1 MRNIIKQ
8 YYLALFATFIYF
20 GLKFFSPEILPDI
33 LNLSSINSTSFFELL
48 ISATTSI
55 FGILIA
61 VILLTVGFVKQTSFR
76 WDKDNILTKPNVT
89 NLVSIAIS
97 IIILSFI
104 SYLSITDF
112 QNPNNLTIAY
122 FLGFLFVSFI
132 ISIFPATQSI
142 LTAANTLQKT
152 KDEIQ
157 RLTIEQF
164 EEIQDRKDEKFIS
177 KDKNLTIVSIRQEL
191 INSVRESDYEAYTA
205 IIEELNNKIIE
216 ILGDGNNRTEAE
228 VVFDG
233 TSFIWNAGNFEA
245 LRVGNYQYFET
256 IWESIE
262 ELYEYAAKKKIEL
275 LNFQYLN
282 FYLRDYIKFLT
293 RNKLGD
299 SLNKGANVLFNIF
312 TQNLKSNCPPQ
323 EEINMLYY
331 IFEKS
336 GKRQNNSLSNIQWDI
351 INEFITLITDIQSS
365 AIEIVDKDLY
375 DTCKRKFEFLIREIN
390 FNKFPELK
398 IYQEASIIIS
408 IISYQTYIGFNANE
422 NKLFKDS
429 QWTFQIDP
437 SLIAELIK
445 KKKFY
450 VGKILQKISDFLIKS
465 QRKQRLDDF
474 FTLNYWGS
482 IARHISPFYL
492 TNKTA
497 QKSMGFILDT
507 FEKLKNEIE
516 ETQLPEQGQNYNAIK
531 SQIESI
537 KKYLERDNEGIKP
550 PILQRINKLLQ
561 KFVEV
566 KRAYDFDIKIVKWE
580 DEEPKN

>member
-1 MRNIIKQ
+1 MRNIFKQ

-20 GLKFFSPEILPDI
+20 GLKFSNLEILPDI
-33 LNLSSINSTSFFELL
+33 LNLSTLNSTSFFELL

-61 VILLTVGFVKQTSFR
+61 VILLTVGFVKQISFR
-76 WDKDNILTKPNVT
+76 WKKDNILTKPNVT
-89 NLVSIAIS
+89 NLVSIAVS

-104 SYLSITDF
+104 SYSSIPDL
-112 QNPNNLTIAY
+112 QNSNNLTIAY
-122 FLGFLFVSFI
+122 FMGYLFISFI

-157 RLTIEQF
+157 RLTLDQF
-164 EEIQDRKDEKFIS
+164 EEILNKKDKKFIS
-177 KDKNLTIVSIRQEL
+177 KDRNLALVSIRHEL
-191 INSVRESDYEAYTA
+191 LNSVRESDYEAYTS
-205 IIEELNNKIIE
+205 IIEELNNKAIE
-216 ILGDGNNRTEAE
+216 LLADGNNRTEAE
-228 VVFDG
+228 VVFNG

-262 ELYEYAAKKKIEL
+262 ELYEYAAKEKIQL
-275 LNFQYLN
+275 LNFQCLN

-299 SLNKGANVLFNIF
+299 SLNTGVKVLFNVF
-312 TQNLKSNCPPQ
+312 SQNLKNNCPPQ
-323 EEINMLYY
+323 EEINRLYY
-331 IFEKS
+331 IF
-336 GKRQNNSLSNIQWDI
+336 GKNFKRGNNPLSNIQWDVI
-351 INEFITLITDIQSS
+351 IEFISLINDIQSS
-365 AIEIVDKDLY
+365 AVVIVDKDLY
-375 DTCKRKFEFLIREIN
+375 DTCKRKFEFLISEIS
-390 FNKFPELK
+390 FNKFPDLK
-398 IYQEASIIIS
+398 IYQEAFIVTAIIS
-408 IISYQTYIGFNANE
+408 HQTNIGFSANE
-422 NKLFKDS
+422 EKLFKDS
-429 QWTFQIDP
+429 KWTFQIDP
-437 SLIAELIK
+437 SLISDLIK
-445 KKKFY
+445 KEKFY
-450 VGKILQKISDFLIKS
+450 IGSILQKISDFLIKS
-465 QRKQRLDDF
+465 QRKERLDDY

-537 KKYLERDNEGIKP
+537 KKYLERDNEGKKP
-550 PILQRINKLLQ
+550 PISQKINKLLQ
-561 KFVEV
+561 KFAEV